1 MKPRIICVCSVVSL
15 RVPRV
20 NSRRLSARCHFILP
34 LVFLLASSQD
44 PLTRKSGTFSGFTK
58 QFHSYPSS
66 TCSFTSLDVTAA
78 EATTEHKPALQA
90 HSLCQSE
97 FVQDNW
103 DSASRN
109 ECNRCLLMKTGLRQM
124 WKDLGECQ
132 SGWLTLENQET
143 VTKVKQ
149 RNRERKLP
157 FMGKF
162 SNTVAARWELM
173 RKSGSLPH
181 GIATTFQ
188 KLIASLPPSK
198 SQESCSHW
206 KILILNHGGR
216 EILGN
221 IFSHA
226 TKLTTNNLAK
236 STPLEIDIYAP
247 FLSTAFNTSIKNIT
261 TSCFN

>member
-20 NSRRLSARCHFILP
+20 TSRRLSARCHFILP

-124 WKDLGECQ
+124 WKDRSGKVLPRRWNLSQGLKEMKEHASAQILKQGHVACLQTSWVTSVAEAEWGRGE
-132 SGWLTLENQET
+132 
-143 VTKVKQ
+143 
-149 RNRERKLP
+149 
-157 FMGKF
+157 
-162 SNTVAARWELM
+162 
-173 RKSGSLPH
+173 
-181 GIATTFQ
+181 
-188 KLIASLPPSK
+188 
-198 SQESCSHW
+198 
-206 KILILNHGGR
+206 
-216 EILGN
+216 
-221 IFSHA
+221 
-226 TKLTTNNLAK
+226 
-236 STPLEIDIYAP
+236 
-247 FLSTAFNTSIKNIT
+247 
-261 TSCFN
+261 